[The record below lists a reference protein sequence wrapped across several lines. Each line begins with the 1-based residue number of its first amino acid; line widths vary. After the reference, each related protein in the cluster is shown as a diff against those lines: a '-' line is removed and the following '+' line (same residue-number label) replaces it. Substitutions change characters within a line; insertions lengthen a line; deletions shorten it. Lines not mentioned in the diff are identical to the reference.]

1 MEIGTL
7 VRGDRPWDES
17 ALSGTICAAPVLTIR
32 EKMQSVSALYPAP
45 ELNVAFG
52 HLSKSRLRAAPTWKR
67 SEGM

>member
-32 EKMQSVSALYPAP
+32 EKDAVRIRFVS
-45 ELNVAFG
+45 
-52 HLSKSRLRAAPTWKR
+52 RARAKHRFWTPVQKL
-67 SEGM
+67 GP